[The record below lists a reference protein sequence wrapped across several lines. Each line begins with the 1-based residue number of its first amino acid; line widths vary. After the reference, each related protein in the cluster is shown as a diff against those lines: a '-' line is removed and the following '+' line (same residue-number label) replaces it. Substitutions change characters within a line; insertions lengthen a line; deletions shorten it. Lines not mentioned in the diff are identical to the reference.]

1 MQIQPILKK
10 RFALGLVL
18 KVTIFGTQNWPI
30 HLQHTRMA
38 TGHNCPLKIIH
49 WFSFFKLK
57 NNKRKCEDYVRILQ
71 RNSRLHWV
79 SDLR

>member
-18 KVTIFGTQNWPI
+18 KVRIFGTQNWPI

-57 NNKRKCEDYVRILQ
+57 NNKRKCEDYVRYFA
-71 RNSRLHWV
+71 NEFTPS
-79 SDLR
+79 SGK